1 LWVLRQ
7 EEAERAGHK
16 EIAKIIREWKEE
28 QARKKRE
35 RGEEI
40 DLDVVSDEEL

>member
-1 LWVLRQ
+1 M
-7 EEAERAGHK
+7 
-16 EIAKIIREWKEE
+16 IREWKEE